1 MSVEG
6 LFPIDKWRSRS
17 QFILKNLPEE
27 EYNILFSNVIKQN
40 YKKGD
45 IVFRE
50 GSVPSGIFYLQ
61 KGKLKKYKLDLDGKE
76 QIIYVSNSGDL
87 VGYHAVIAND
97 RFPDSAAA
105 IEDSTI
111 IFIPK
116 EDFLEAV
123 DKSKI
128 LTKRLLRALSHEFA
142 VMANSL
148 SVLAQRSVRE
158 RLAIALI
165 VLREKF
171 KEDALPDDEIVINIS
186 RNDLSNIVGT
196 AHENLVRFLKE
207 FKTANILQTQGRK
220 ILIKDVSKLIEI
232 SGYGSVAYRKKSME
246 GP

>member
-1 MSVEG
+1 MSIEG
-6 LFPIDKWRSRS
+6 LFPIDKWKFKSN
-17 QFILKNLPEE
+17 FILKNLPAE
-27 EYNILFSNVIKQN
+27 EYEILSSNMTRQK

-50 GSVPSGIFYLQ
+50 GSVPSGVFYLE
-61 KGKLKKYKLDLDGKE
+61 KGKLKKYKLDLNGKE
-76 QIIYVSNSGDL
+76 QIIYVSNTGDL
-87 VGYHAVIAND
+87 IGYHAVIANE
-97 RFPDSAAA
+97 RFQDSAAA
-105 IEDSTI
+105 IEDSI
-111 IFIPK
+111 ITFIPK

-123 DKSKI
+123 SKSKI

-142 VMANSL
+142 VLSNSI

-171 KEDALPDDEIVINIS
+171 KEESSPDKEIVIDIS

-207 FKTANILQTQGRK
+207 FKVANILQTEGRK
-220 ILIKDVSKLIEI
+220 IYIKDVNKLIEL
-232 SGYGSVAYRKKSME
+232 SGYGDISSRKSLS
-246 GP
+246 